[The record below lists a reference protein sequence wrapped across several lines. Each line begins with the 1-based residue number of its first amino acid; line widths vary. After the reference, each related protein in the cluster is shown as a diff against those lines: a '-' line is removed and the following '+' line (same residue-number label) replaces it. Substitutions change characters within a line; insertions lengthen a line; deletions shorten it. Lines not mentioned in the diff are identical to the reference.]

1 MESLQA
7 EVRKARNRSALRKV
21 RELDRI
27 PGVLYGK
34 DTNNIPLSV
43 DRRNFKNI
51 LEVYGK
57 NGVIPLEIDGSR
69 KDVVVI
75 DYQRDPFTMEL
86 THVDFLTVDAD
97 TEIETEVRVSLV
109 GEAFGVKDGGVLQ
122 QPLFALTV
130 VGRPSELP
138 EVIEINVEDMKVGD
152 TLYVRDI
159 RDLFNFKIAQR
170 DEDVIAS
177 ILPPKQEE
185 EISTGEEQEPGI
197 PENLEGRE
205 TQEVED

>member
-7 EVRKARNRSALRKV
+7 ETREAGNRSALREV
-21 RELDRI
+21 REQDRI

-34 DTNNIPLSV
+34 DTDNIPFSV
-43 DRRNFKNI
+43 DRRNFKKI
-51 LEVYGK
+51 LAVYGK

-69 KDVVVI
+69 KEVVVI
-75 DYQRDPFTMEL
+75 DYHRDPFTMEL
-86 THVDFLTVDAD
+86 THVDFMTVDAD

-109 GEAFGVKDGGVLQ
+109 GEAFGVNDGGVLQ

-152 TLYVRDI
+152 TLYVGDI
-159 RDLFNFKIAQR
+159 RGQFTFKIAQR

-205 TQEVED
+205 TQEVEN

>member
-1 MESLQA
+1 
-7 EVRKARNRSALRKV
+7 
-21 RELDRI
+21 
-27 PGVLYGK
+27 
-34 DTNNIPLSV
+34 
-43 DRRNFKNI
+43 
-51 LEVYGK
+51 
-57 NGVIPLEIDGSR
+57 
-69 KDVVVI
+69 
-75 DYQRDPFTMEL
+75 DPFTMEL

-159 RDLFNFKIAQR
+159 RDQFNFKIAQR

-185 EISTGEEQEPGI
+185 EISTG
-197 PENLEGRE
+197 
-205 TQEVED
+205 